1 MGLGGLIQVGTVK
14 PKFEVADVFRKY
26 GAAYRRKYPVSWEQ
40 HKAIRDIVHCRTAA
54 LGGYVEQCDTCVRI
68 RIRYCSCK
76 NRNCPKCGAFEKAQ
90 WLARQE
96 IKLLPI
102 PYFHVVFTTD
112 HLINDLARVNRRQ
125 IYNLLFRTVA
135 KVLKA
140 YGRKY
145 LGGEI
150 GFTVVLHTWSQTMS
164 EHIHVHCIVTGGA
177 LQQTKDGP
185 RWRSCKK
192 TFLFPAKEL
201 SRDFRD
207 AFCQGLK
214 RLHRKGRLKLV
225 GKAANVDVGKLVK
238 QMQSKCWEVFIKP
251 APYDPKLICDY
262 LGKYTQ
268 KVAISNYRIVSIAR
282 GHVAFTYH
290 DNRDGG
296 QEKVMSLPALE
307 FMRRF
312 LSHVLPSRFHRIR
325 HYGLHHASKR
335 KESETCR
342 QLLGQPK
349 ALPEE
354 PKLDL
359 REWLLSILPQEE
371 DPMVCPFCGKGRM
384 FLRSEFEPVQPVKS
398 GLLSLLGIPARG
410 AVG

>member
-1 MGLGGLIQVGTVK
+1 MGLGGLIAVGTIK
-14 PKFEVADVFRKY
+14 PQFEVADVFRKY
-26 GAAYRRKYPVSWEQ
+26 GVAYRRKYPVSWEQ
-40 HKAIRDIVHCRTAA
+40 SRAIRDIVNCRTAA

-96 IKLLPI
+96 IKLLRI

-135 KVLKA
+135 KVLKT

-145 LGGEI
+145 LRGEI

-238 QMQSKCWEVFIKP
+238 RMRSKCWEVFIKP

-282 GHVAFTYH
+282 GHVAFSYH

-296 QEKVMSLPALE
+296 QEKVMTLSALE

-335 KESETCR
+335 KELETCR

-359 REWLLSILPQEE
+359 REWLLSFLPEEE
-371 DPMVCPFCGKGRM
+371 DPMRCPFCGQGHM
-384 FLRSEFEPVQPVKS
+384 FLRSEFEPVQPMKL